1 MKPRSRTLLTQRAAP
16 AGFAALGIALA
27 LQASPALAQRPRY
40 VTTVPAVPVQTYP
53 APSYAAPSYATPSFA
68 APAYVAPTYPAAT
81 YPAQAV
87 GVPIGGPA
95 QVVFGSRVQTEI
107 LSNRLSEQ
115 VNAICLEMYNNHQ
128 TNPRFQEMY
137 REMYSVLQDT
147 QRVRDLV
154 RQGYHRNR
162 NADDR
167 IERELYDMD
176 RIVSNVE
183 QELRSWRPV
192 DRNPTDRE
200 VIPRQLSL
208 VQSTLRELMDDYGVR
223 SQIVRAPVVVEPVI
237 TPVVAPIQPVVV
249 PRPVGP
255 YRGGFR

>member
-1 MKPRSRTLLTQRAAP
+1 MKPRPRIPLTRRAMP
-16 AGFAALGIALA
+16 ARLAALGLALA

-40 VTTVPAVPVQTYP
+40 VATVPVQTYP
-53 APSYAAPSYATPSFA
+53 APSYATPSYA
-68 APAYVAPTYPAAT
+68 APAYVAPTYPAATYPAAT

-147 QRVRDLV
+147 
-154 RQGYHRNR
+154 
-162 NADDR
+162 
-167 IERELYDMD
+167 
-176 RIVSNVE
+176 
-183 QELRSWRPV
+183 
-192 DRNPTDRE
+192 
-200 VIPRQLSL
+200 
-208 VQSTLRELMDDYGVR
+208 
-223 SQIVRAPVVVEPVI
+223 
-237 TPVVAPIQPVVV
+237 
-249 PRPVGP
+249 
-255 YRGGFR
+255 

>member
-1 MKPRSRTLLTQRAAP
+1 MKPRSRSRQLARRALP
-16 AGFAALGIALA
+16 AGLAALGLAFA
-27 LQASPALAQRPRY
+27 LQASPTFAQRPRY
-40 VTTVPAVPVQTYP
+40 VNTVPVQSYPVPVPTY
-53 APSYAAPSYATPSFA
+53 A
-68 APAYVAPTYPAAT
+68 APTYPAVT
-81 YPAQAV
+81 YPAQTVAV
-87 GVPIGGPA
+87 PVGGPA
-95 QVVFGSRVQTEI
+95 QVVFGSRVQTEL

-115 VNAICLEMYNNHQ
+115 VNTICVEMYNNHQ

-162 NADDR
+162 NVDDR

-176 RIVSNVE
+176 RVVSNVE

-192 DRNPTDRE
+192 DRSPTDRE
-200 VIPRQLSL
+200 VIPRQLNL

-223 SQIVRAPVVVEPVI
+223 SQVVRTPVVVEPVI
-237 TPVVAPIQPVVV
+237 TPVLAPLQPVVV
-249 PRPVGP
+249 PRSVGP